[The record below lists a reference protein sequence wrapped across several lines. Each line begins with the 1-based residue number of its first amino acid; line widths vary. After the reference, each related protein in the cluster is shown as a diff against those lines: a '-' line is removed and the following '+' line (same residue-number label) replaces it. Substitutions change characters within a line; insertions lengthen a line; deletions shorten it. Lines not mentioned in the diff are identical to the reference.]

1 MKTNTTANTK
11 NTKLISYRLVNSA
24 QNKSNSLLYKSSLI
38 SINGSWSF
46 LTTVGAVAEVV
57 LISIHK
63 LPLKV

>member
-46 LTTVGAVAEVV
+46 LTTVGAVADVV